1 MGRKEVSTMKELR
14 FTVKNQPG
22 TLAKVAAALGE
33 ERVNIDGIAGVGV
46 EDSGLIRLVTDNP
59 GKARRVLQN
68 LALDF
73 EESEALVIDI
83 PNHPGELTALLDRFA
98 NDGINV
104 ESCYAGVERNKLV
117 LTVDDIALAKQILR
131 IA

>member
-1 MGRKEVSTMKELR
+1 MGRKEVPTMKELR

-22 TLAKVAAALGE
+22 TLAKVATALGE

-59 GKARRVLQN
+59 GKARRVLQD

-83 PNHPGELTALLDRFA
+83 PNHPGELAALLDRLA
-98 NDGINV
+98 NDRINV

-117 LTVDDIALAKQILR
+117 LTVDDVALAKQILR

>member
-1 MGRKEVSTMKELR
+1 MKELR
-14 FTVKNQPG
+14 FTVENRPG
-22 TLAKVAAALGE
+22 TLAEVAVALGE
-33 ERVNIDGIAGVGV
+33 EHVNIDGIAGVEV
-46 EDSGLIRLVTDNP
+46 EGTGLIRLVTDNP

-83 PNHPGELTALLDRFA
+83 PNHPGELATLLSRLA
-98 NDGINV
+98 SDGINV

-117 LTVDDIALAKQILR
+117 LTVDDVALAKQILR

>member
-1 MGRKEVSTMKELR
+1 MKELR
-14 FTVKNQPG
+14 FTVENRPG
-22 TLAKVAAALGE
+22 ALAEVAAALGE
-33 ERVNIDGIAGVGV
+33 EHVNIDGIAGVEV
-46 EDSGLIRLVTDNP
+46 EGTGLIRLVADNP

-73 EESEALVIDI
+73 EESEALIIDI
-83 PNHPGELTALLDRFA
+83 PNHPGELATLLGRLA
-98 NDGINV
+98 SDGINV

-117 LTVDDIALAKQILR
+117 LTVDDVALAKQILR